1 LSEAQRVPFAGYE
14 PPSGGNGTAYSSLAA
29 RHTYPDHY
37 PLGSSLALGG
47 YAMALVAETAGQSV
61 VVADEGSRSQSA
73 VSWAAIIGGALAAS
87 AITLLLV
94 ALGSG
99 IGLSSAALNPS
110 ATTFTLRAAVWLI
123 IVQWLSSALGGYLA
137 GRLRTK
143 WSGLHTDEAFFRDTV
158 HGFLAWAL
166 ASVLVA
172 AFATSSIASEYAQV
186 PAAPAQCLSSA

>member
-1 LSEAQRVPFAGYE
+1 
-14 PPSGGNGTAYSSLAA
+14 
-29 RHTYPDHY
+29 
-37 PLGSSLALGG
+37 
-47 YAMALVAETAGQSV
+47 MALVAETAGQSV

-99 IGLSSAALNPS
+99 IGLSSVSPWTALNPS
-110 ATTFTLRAAVWLI
+110 ARTFTLLAAVWLI